1 MGNFTDEMSR
11 LADEIRTM
19 NETRDNF
26 IKGIQNAV
34 KQETDGTRQFIANFR
49 NDMNGAHEAFF
60 GRKAFR
66 KR

>member
-19 NETRDNF
+19 NEDRDNF

-34 KQETDGTRQFIANFR
+34 KQEVDETRQFITNFR
-49 NDMNGAHEAFF
+49 NDMNVAHEAFF
-60 GRKAFR
+60 GRKATR

>member
-19 NETRDNF
+19 NEARDNF
-26 IKGIQNAV
+26 IKGIQDMV
-34 KQETDGTRQFIANFR
+34 KQGADETRQFITNLR

-60 GRKAFR
+60 GRKTSR

>member
-19 NETRDNF
+19 NENRDNF

-34 KQETDGTRQFIANFR
+34 KQEVDETRRFITTFR

-60 GRKAFR
+60 GRKTSR